1 MTQSSSSPDRSLS
14 RYIQETRVYPM
25 LAPEEEAKL
34 ARRWRDRKDRTAV
47 DKLVTSHL
55 RLVIKTAMGY
65 RGYGQPVADL
75 IAAGNVG
82 LMRAVKRFDPDR
94 GFRFS
99 TYALW
104 WIRSSIQEHILHTW
118 SLVKVGT
125 TGNQKKLFFN
135 LRKLKSQMHIT
146 NSDDLAQEN
155 VSRIADLLSVPEG
168 DVIDMNRRMAG
179 PDSSLNAPIGDD
191 DGAQW
196 LDWLEDS
203 EENQEARLSRNQ
215 ETDARRRE
223 LQAAI
228 GGLSER
234 ERHILVNR
242 RLSEVPPTLEH
253 LSQRYGISP
262 ERVRQI
268 EMRAFEKVQKYM
280 VNIAGRSD
288 LAGGGRSLYPVQPG
302 T

>member
-1 MTQSSSSPDRSLS
+1 MLS
-14 RYIQETRVYPM
+14 
-25 LAPEEEAKL
+25 PEEETKL
-34 ARRWRDRKDRTAV
+34 ARRWRKRKDRSAV
-47 DKLVTSHL
+47 NKLVTSHL
-55 RLVIKTAMGY
+55 RLVVKTAMGY
-65 RGYGQPVADL
+65 RGYGQPIADL

-82 LMRAVKRFDPDR
+82 LMRAVERFDPER

-146 NSDDLAQEN
+146 DSDDLAQEN
-155 VSRIADLLSVPEG
+155 VTRIADLLNVPTG

-196 LDWLEDS
+196 IDWLEDS
-203 EENQEARLSRNQ
+203 DESQEARLSRDQ
-215 ETDARRRE
+215 EAKARRRE
-223 LQAAI
+223 LNEAI

-242 RLSEVPPTLEH
+242 RLSEAPPTLEH
-253 LSQRYGISP
+253 LSRRYGISP

-280 VNIAGRSD
+280 VN
-288 LAGGGRSLYPVQPG
+288 LAERPEAPPAVSQ
-302 T
+302 TRQ

>member
-1 MTQSSSSPDRSLS
+1 MAMQETSSYSSPDRSLS
-14 RYIQETRVYPM
+14 RYIQATRIYPM
-25 LAPEEEAKL
+25 LSPEEETKL
-34 ARRWRDRKDRTAV
+34 ARRWRRHKDRTAV

-55 RLVIKTAMGY
+55 RLVVKTAMGY
-65 RGYGQPVADL
+65 RGYGQPISDL

-82 LMRAVKRFDPDR
+82 LMRAVERFDPER

-99 TYALW
+99 TYARW

-135 LRKLKSQMHIT
+135 LRKLKNHMRIT
-146 NSDDLAQEN
+146 DSDDLSPEN
-155 VSRIADLLSVPEG
+155 LARVADLLNVPEN

-191 DGAQW
+191 NGAQW
-196 LDWLEDS
+196 LDWIEDAA
-203 EENQEARLSRNQ
+203 EDQESRLSQDQ
-215 ETDARRRE
+215 EMNARRRE
-223 LQAAI
+223 LNDAI

-242 RLSEVPPTLEH
+242 RLSETPPTLEH
-253 LSQRYGISP
+253 LSRRHGISP

-280 VNIAGRSD
+280 VN
-288 LAGGGRSLYPVQPG
+288 LADRPVKSVQP
-302 T
+302 TRQ